1 MAVEITDEL
10 LNDVKEN
17 IYVSW
22 VEEDEAIKRLIKR
35 NMIYLQSKISIEL
48 TFADDT
54 LEYGLLIERCRY
66 DWNRALDEFEKNF
79 AMELLGFIQHYALKQ
94 FRESDSDG

>member
-79 AMELLGFIQHYALKQ
+79 AMEMLGFIQYYALKQ
-94 FRESDSDG
+94 FRESDSGG

>member
-79 AMELLGFIQHYALKQ
+79 AMELLGFIQYYALKQ
-94 FRESDSDG
+94 FRESDSGG

>member
-79 AMELLGFIQHYALKQ
+79 AMELLGFIQYYALKQ